1 LLPDSN
7 IKFCDDSA
15 EDGQQLH
22 DMDITATEG
31 TSTPLR
37 SIADVKGN
45 NTISSL
51 PFAPLIAVLKTQI

>member
-1 LLPDSN
+1 LLPDADN
-7 IKFCDDSA
+7 KFGEDSA
-15 EDGQQLH
+15 EEGQQLH

-45 NTISSL
+45 ITIDSL
-51 PFAPLIAVLKTQI
+51 PFDPQMLLY